1 MKKITIKILFIIVL
15 ALPAMTVAMANQ
27 TGSQARETAGLYSSQ
42 ASREAVQESSEKVG
56 LYKDL
61 KDFEDLKDFKKE
73 SDDDSGDLRA
83 GGNMGGGDS
92 NKVPIGEGLP
102 LLFAGAILYASFLL
116 FSLFL
121 SPEKKKFLK
130 LFIRS

>member
-1 MKKITIKILFIIVL
+1 MKKITIKVLFIIVL
-15 ALPAMTVAMANQ
+15 AFPTVVMANQ
-27 TGSQARETAGLYSSQ
+27 SGSQARESVGLYSQ

-61 KDFEDLKDFKKE
+61 KDFKDLEAFKEDP
-73 SDDDSGDLRA
+73 DDSGDSGDLRA

-92 NKVPIGEGLP
+92 NKVPAGEGLP
-102 LLFAGAILYASFLL
+102 LLFAGAILYALFLL

-121 SPEKKKFLK
+121 APEKKKFLK

>member
-1 MKKITIKILFIIVL
+1 MKKTTIKILFIIVL
-15 ALPAMTVAMANQ
+15 ILPAMTVAAASQ
-27 TGSQARETAGLYSSQ
+27 SVSQARETAGLYSNQ
-42 ASREAVQESSEKVG
+42 ANREAVQESSEKVG

-61 KDFEDLKDFKKE
+61 KAVKDLKAFEEDP
-73 SDDDSGDLRA
+73 DDDSGDLRA
-83 GGNMGGGDS
+83 GGDMGGGHA
-92 NKVPIGEGLP
+92 NKVPTGEGLP
-102 LLFAGAILYASFLL
+102 LLLAGAILYASGFL